1 MADQSIQ
8 PPKETFRLSMLLYD
22 QRYRSLTIQII
33 VLVLVLLGVFWLAN
47 NARINLAALGKP
59 IRFDFL
65 GDTASYDINQRLI
78 EYKSTDSHGRATLV
92 GLLNTL
98 LVAFMGCVTATIIG
112 VVGGVLRLS

>member
-1 MADQSIQ
+1 
-8 PPKETFRLSMLLYD
+8 MLLYD
-22 QRYRSLTIQII
+22 QRYRSLTIQVI
-33 VLVLVLLGVFWLAN
+33 VLMAFLLAFFWLAN
-47 NARINLAALGKP
+47 NAATNLAALGKP

-65 GDTASYDINQRLI
+65 SDTASYDINQRLI

-112 VVGGVLRLS
+112 VVGGVLRLSKNWLVSRLMTL